1 MLLEYDHHTMTL
13 LLFIAFNFLLFLSI
27 RGLLVVYKLLKN
39 KDFLIDK
46 LEIYNTPLFV
56 FFPIFSLFLIGN
68 ISILSNFFLPL
79 SDMYIFWTFFICL
92 LIILNFKERVSIEN
106 KSYFIISFLVI
117 TIILDVSSYGLKLH
131 FDSVDYHLNFQYWIR
146 ESTTVFGL
154 SNLYVAYGWSTIY
167 EYILANFWT
176 KDNFLFL
183 HFINLIFFTFF
194 YNFLAF
200 NILFSKNNF
209 LKVLSFS
216 IAIYSFLDNFGV
228 NGGGNGFLTIQ
239 MVGKPDLAV
248 GILFFISFILFLDD
262 FLKKNY
268 HFNNFLVICTLSLF
282 AFQIKIVSVYLVI
295 PLLIYSYKLDKKNI
309 NLSQIGFFVSLITFT
324 IIYILKNIAISGCL
338 IFPIGSTCLDNLS
351 WNNKQ
356 RISEFSDA
364 VISGNYGIKI
374 GDNLLLWFES
384 WINNSYNI
392 QVYTN
397 MVISF
402 LIVWIINLV
411 FFKKSSYSVGL
422 NQKISYFFIFL
433 LIVGFFISG
442 PTVRY
447 GFGTF
452 LIAFSVFSINR
463 NIFRFKENV
472 NKLSIIMGIVLLIS
486 IGLTPRL
493 YSYKAF
499 FQSPFEIAQIE
510 DSTEEYLN
518 SAFLKDLDENFVKN
532 SICYIPKTCV
542 KNIEYK
548 NITYSTK
555 YGYKLYSM
563 K

>member
-1 MLLEYDHHTMTL
+1 MTL
-13 LLFIAFNFLLFLSI
+13 LLFIVFNFLLFLSI
-27 RGLLVVYKLLKN
+27 RGLIVIYKLVKN
-39 KDFLIDK
+39 KDFLIDR
-46 LEIYNTPLFV
+46 LEIYNIPLYV
-56 FFPIFSLFLIGN
+56 FFPIFSLFFIGN
-68 ISILSNFFLPL
+68 FSIFSNFFLPIRN
-79 SDMYIFWTFFICL
+79 MYIFWIFLICI
-92 LIILNFKERVSIEN
+92 LIVSNFKEKISIEN
-106 KSYFIISFLVI
+106 KSYFIISFIVVP
-117 TIILDVSSYGLKLH
+117 IILAISSYGLKLH
-131 FDSVDYHLNFQYWIR
+131 FDSIDYHLNFQYWLR
-146 ESTTVFGL
+146 ESKTVFGL

-209 LKVLSFS
+209 LKVISFN
-216 IAIYSFLDNFGV
+216 ITIYSFLDNFGV

-248 GILFFISFILFLDD
+248 GILFFISFILFLND
-262 FLKKNY
+262 FLKKDFN
-268 HFNNFLVICTLSLF
+268 FNNFLAICTLSLF
-282 AFQIKIVSVYLVI
+282 AFQIKILSVYLLI
-295 PLLIYSYKLDKKNI
+295 PLLIYLYKLDKKNI
-309 NLSQIGFFVSLITFT
+309 NLSQIGLFVLLITFSA
-324 IIYILKNIAISGCL
+324 IYILKNIAISGCL
-338 IFPIGSTCLDNLS
+338 IFPIESTCIDQLS
-351 WNNKQ
+351 WNNKE
-356 RISEFSDA
+356 RIAEFSDA
-364 VISGNYGIKI
+364 VIGGNYGIKI

-402 LIVWIINLV
+402 LIVWVLNLLL
-411 FFKKSSYSVGL
+411 FKKSSSSLEL
-422 NQKISYFFIFL
+422 NQKISFFFIFL
-433 LIVGFFISG
+433 LILGFFVSG

-463 NIFRFKENV
+463 NMFRFKENANIFSV
-472 NKLSIIMGIVLLIS
+472 LMGVVLLIS

-499 FQSPFEIAQIE
+499 LQSPFEIAQIE

-518 SAFLKDLDENFVKN
+518 SAFLKDLDENFIKN

-548 NITYSTK
+548 SIRYSTK
-555 YGYKLYSM
+555 LGYKLYSM